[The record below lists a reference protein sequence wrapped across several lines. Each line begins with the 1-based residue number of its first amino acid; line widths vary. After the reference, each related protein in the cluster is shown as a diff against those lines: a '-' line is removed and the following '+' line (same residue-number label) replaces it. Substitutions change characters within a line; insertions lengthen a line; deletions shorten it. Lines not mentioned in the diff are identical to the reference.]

1 VKLARRR
8 SHRAYRVYAD
18 DAFLSGEDPTAEGA
32 TSEDAPLTD
41 ALPYTAPARRALPG
55 PLAGR
60 AGVVVVALV
69 AMAVSALV
77 AHALRAGLEGGG
89 GRPAPASAPAAAAA
103 GRRVRAPGAARRTR
117 MQDVTSRV
125 VSRARRVA
133 SMQSGANGANRSRS
147 RRVRRRAVRVEAGA
161 RAAGVGRGYA
171 EALATSSQVDEPEAA
186 IAISTAA
193 PEFGFER

>member
-18 DAFLSGEDPTAEGA
+18 DAFLAAEDPTAEGA
-32 TSEDAPLTD
+32 TSEDAPLAD
-41 ALPYTAPARRALPG
+41 APPYTAPARRALPG

-60 AGVVVVALV
+60 GGVVVVALV

-89 GRPAPASAPAAAAA
+89 GRPSPGAPATTVAGPAT
-103 GRRVRAPGAARRTR
+103 RTPGAAQRAGV
-117 MQDVTSRV
+117 QDSAPRAE
-125 VSRARRVA
+125 SRARRA
-133 SMQSGANGANRSRS
+133 ALMQSGANRSRS

-161 RAAGVGRGYA
+161 RPAGAGPGYA
-171 EALATSSQVDEPEAA
+171 EALATSSQVDEPQAA